1 MLITLKNKD
10 TLIVGSF
17 TFKCCIG
24 KNGVKTK
31 KFEGDLSTPKGL
43 FSLGKIYYRS
53 DRVKKPNTRL
63 SSKKITKN
71 IGWCNDVKSKFYNS
85 EIKIDKKIKHEKLFK
100 KSKIYDYFI
109 VIKHNAKKI
118 PYKGS
123 AIFLHLTNT
132 YKPTAGCIALK
143 KKDFLIFIKIINRK
157 TKIKIN

>member
-71 IGWCNDVKSKFYNS
+71 IGWCNDVKSKF
-85 EIKIDKKIKHEKLFK
+85 
-100 KSKIYDYFI
+100 
-109 VIKHNAKKI
+109 
-118 PYKGS
+118 
-123 AIFLHLTNT
+123 
-132 YKPTAGCIALK
+132 
-143 KKDFLIFIKIINRK
+143 
-157 TKIKIN
+157 